1 MEPSQRSDYCGG
13 VCVCVANLFVEICA
27 KLESG
32 DLEMLGQVG
41 RPLDTPSKGKT
52 VDLFFQFESPVKLSE
67 VCSKYEQ
74 LGQLVG
80 VQTQRLVALQE
91 SGTNDDFSKQYD
103 VLFTMQEFPSVD
115 ALLSWMK
122 KEVPTEGSLAEDDAA
137 NVGRN
142 MC

>member
-1 MEPSQRSDYCGG
+1 
-13 VCVCVANLFVEICA
+13 VEIHA

-32 DLEMLGQVG
+32 DLDLLGRVG
-41 RPLDTPSKGKT
+41 RPLDTPSKT
-52 VDLFFQFESPVKLSE
+52 VDLFFQFENSVKLSE

-74 LGQLVG
+74 LSQLVG

-103 VLFTMQEFPSVD
+103 VLFTMQGFPSVD

-122 KEVPTEGSLAEDDAA
+122 KEVPTECNVGDKPGLRTDSLAEDDAA
-137 NVGRN
+137 NIGRN
-142 MC
+142 TC

>member
-1 MEPSQRSDYCGG
+1 MEPSQRSDYCRG
-13 VCVCVANLFVEICA
+13 VCVCVANLFVEIRA

-52 VDLFFQFESPVKLSE
+52 VNLFFQFESPVKLSE

-103 VLFTMQEFPSVD
+103 VLFTMQEFLSTCRPGVAGRAYATGLLIANSRARGS
-115 ALLSWMK
+115 ALFGG
-122 KEVPTEGSLAEDDAA
+122 V
-137 NVGRN
+137 
-142 MC
+142 

>member
-1 MEPSQRSDYCGG
+1 LIRRR
-13 VCVCVANLFVEICA
+13 
-27 KLESG
+27 K
-32 DLEMLGQVG
+32 G
-41 RPLDTPSKGKT
+41 RLSI
-52 VDLFFQFESPVKLSE
+52 LFFQFESPVKLSE

-122 KEVPTEGSLAEDDAA
+122 KEVPMAEDDEFYVDKDMQLMSGEIRARKSFKFMLYKEA
-137 NVGRN
+137 YS
-142 MC
+142 

>member
-1 MEPSQRSDYCGG
+1 
-13 VCVCVANLFVEICA
+13 VEIRA

-32 DLEMLGQVG
+32 DLGHVG
-41 RPLDTPSKGKT
+41 RPLDTPSKT
-52 VDLFFQFESPVKLSE
+52 FDLFFQFESPVKMSE

-91 SGTNDDFSKQYD
+91 SGTNDDFLKQYE
-103 VLFTMQEFPSVD
+103 VVFTMQEFSSVD

-122 KEVPTEGSLAEDDAA
+122 KEVPTECNDCRVLL
-137 NVGRN
+137 N
-142 MC
+142 